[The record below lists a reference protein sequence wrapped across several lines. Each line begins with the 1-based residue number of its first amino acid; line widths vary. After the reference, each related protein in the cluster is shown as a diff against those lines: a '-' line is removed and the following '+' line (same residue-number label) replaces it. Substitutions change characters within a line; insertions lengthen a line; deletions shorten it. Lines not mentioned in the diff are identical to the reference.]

1 LQTPPQPA
9 SHCGQFSR
17 CRLDGLTTQQPSPKL
32 EPLEALSCVRWRGDV
47 EKLSVGVAIV
57 LLLTYVAGL
66 FFSLRTRSDLAAAHE
81 LVPSP
86 RVAVSSRCS
95 RVGLVRRRSP
105 GAYRGPPGHRSAHG
119 LNRPVPPHLRQ
130 GRPVP
135 GSRPSASD
143 ARPAP
148 DAAGTTATLDRDR
161 PAHLRCCGWATTIRV
176 IYHTLDRGSVREP
189 RVRRD
194 RAPLTTTSRAA
205 ESRLAASLRS
215 GRHEAKPVRPEGGRD
230 TARRRRAAGWRDGLR
245 AGQAGW
251 SIARHL
257 SDSFTRSRTR
267 VS

>member
-1 LQTPPQPA
+1 MLAIAGVAVGVMSETLSDRSARRP
-9 SHCGQFSR
+9 SR
-17 CRLDGLTTQQPSPKL
+17 SACSSPSPL
-32 EPLEALSCVRWRGDV
+32 
-47 EKLSVGVAIV
+47 
-57 LLLTYVAGL
+57 
-66 FFSLRTRSDLAAAHE
+66 
-81 LVPSP
+81 
-86 RVAVSSRCS
+86 VAVSSRCS
-95 RVGLVRRRSP
+95 RVGLLRRRSP
-105 GAYRGPPGHRSAHG
+105 GPYHGPPGHRSAYG

-135 GSRPSASD
+135 GARPSATD

-148 DAAGTTATLDRDR
+148 DASGTTATLDRDR
-161 PAHLRCCGWATTIRV
+161 PAPLRCCGWAATIRV

-205 ESRLAASLRS
+205 ESRLAAPVRS

-230 TARRRRAAGWRDGLR
+230 IARRRRAAGWRDGLR

-257 SDSFTRSRTR
+257 SPTRSHPRER
-267 VS
+267 GSPDASGRGRALRAW